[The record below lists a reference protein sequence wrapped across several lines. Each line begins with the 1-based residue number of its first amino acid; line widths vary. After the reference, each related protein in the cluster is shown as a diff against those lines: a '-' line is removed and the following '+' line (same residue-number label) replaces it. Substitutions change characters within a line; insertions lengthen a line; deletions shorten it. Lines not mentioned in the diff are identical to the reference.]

1 MKGSV
6 KINIGGQ
13 DFHLKS
19 DNEEN
24 LKNAADEVNFQISEL
39 QKRSKTELSP
49 STKNVLA
56 ALNIAESNVK
66 LRRRLESDQS
76 LMLSEMNRMIEVL
89 ENALEANI

>member
-1 MKGSV
+1 MNSSV

-19 DNEEN
+19 DNEEI
-24 LKNAADEVNFQISEL
+24 LKKAADEVNYQISEI

-49 STKNVLA
+49 STKSVLA

-66 LRRRLESDQS
+66 LSRSFESEHNM
-76 LMLSEMNRMIEVL
+76 MLSEMNRMIEVL
-89 ENALEANI
+89 ENALESNI